1 MSFFNTQNSTLN
13 SCTSI
18 IHRPAGGI
26 AGVRE
31 VFDDA
36 SRLAVCSF
44 PMAHARDLLAVKA
57 SVAACYILAS
67 HDVVYLGETNNLY
80 RRFLEHLLDPTK
92 SFACEAFVIC
102 GLGDAPFDKTT
113 AVYLQWAL
121 DRAAEKAGLVT
132 VLKGVNPRLL
142 DLPPWRRATLDRI
155 AEDALR
161 MLYDAGC
168 RAFHSN
174 CASMRPVLPNA
185 DLPENHARDAAGDAA
200 EADDIGQME
209 IGVMA
214 TPLGVPE
221 FELAYGDLWARG
233 YQSGDGFVVT
243 AGSEVRTLI
252 NPSVNPILYTRRK
265 DLADAGVL
273 VEIPGLSDRMRL
285 TVSVWF
291 PSSAIAAKVI
301 TGAHVASNKWAALR
315 DPKPFVIA
323 A

>member
-1 MSFFNTQNSTLN
+1 MSFFNTQNSTRN

-26 AGVRE
+26 TGVRE

-44 PMAHARDLLAVKA
+44 PMTHARDLLAVKA

-80 RRFLEHLLDPTK
+80 RRFLEHLLDTTK

-200 EADDIGQME
+200 EADDTGQME

-315 DPKPFVIA
+315 NPKPFVIA

>member
-1 MSFFNTQNSTLN
+1 MSFFNNQNSTPE

-36 SRLAVCSF
+36 SRLAVWSF
-44 PMAHARDLLAVKA
+44 PMAHARDLLVAKA
-57 SVAACYILAS
+57 SVTACYILAG
-67 HDVVYLGETNNLY
+67 HDTVYFGETNSLY
-80 RRFLEHLLDPTK
+80 RRLSEHLLDSTK
-92 SFACEAFVIC
+92 AFAREVFVVT
-102 GLGDAPFDKTT
+102 GLGDASFDKTT
-113 AVYLQWAL
+113 AVFLQWAL
-121 DRAAEKAGLVT
+121 DHAAGKAGLVA

-142 DLPPWRRATLDRI
+142 DLPSWRRATLDRI
-155 AEDALR
+155 VQDALR
-161 MLYDAGC
+161 LLFDAG
-168 RAFHSN
+168 AFHSN
-174 CASMRPVLPNA
+174 CCSMLPMLRDSDPAEPASS
-185 DLPENHARDAAGDAA
+185 DIARGTI
-200 EADDIGQME
+200 EADEAGQME
-209 IGVMA
+209 IGVTA
-214 TPLGVPE
+214 TPLGAPE

-233 YQSGDGFVVT
+233 YPSGDGFVVT

-315 DPKPFVIA
+315 NPKPFVIA

>member
-18 IHRPAGGI
+18 IHRPSGGI

-36 SRLAVCSF
+36 CRLAVCSF
-44 PMAHARDLLAVKA
+44 SMAHARDLLVAKS
-57 SVAACYILAS
+57 SVTACYILAS
-67 HDVVYLGETNNLY
+67 HDTVYFGETNNLY
-80 RRFLEHLLDPTK
+80 RRFLEHLLDSTK
-92 SFACEAFVIC
+92 AFAREAFVIS
-102 GLGDAPFDKTT
+102 GLGDVSFDKTT

-121 DRAAEKAGLVT
+121 DREAEKAGLVT

-155 AEDALR
+155 VEDALR
-161 MLYDAGC
+161 LLFDAGC

-174 CASMRPVLPNA
+174 CASMRPVMPIA
-185 DLPENHARDAAGDAA
+185 DLPEQHSPDIASDAA
-200 EADDIGQME
+200 EADDTGQME
-209 IGVMA
+209 IGVVA

-221 FELAYGDLWARG
+221 FELAYGDLWSRG

-252 NPSVNPILYTRRK
+252 NPSVNPILHTRRK

-273 VEIPGLSDRMRL
+273 AEIPGLSDRMRL

-301 TGAHVASNKWAALR
+301 TGAHVASSKWTALR
-315 DPKPFVIA
+315 NPRPFVIA